1 MNSRTVASGAAPLR
15 FAIVGCGAIA
25 VNHVRALRSIP
36 GVEVTAAI
44 DSHPGRARQFARDH
58 GVPTE
63 FDDIEQGLEAGV
75 DAVTICTPHRAH
87 EAGVLAAAARG
98 LHVLCE
104 KPLATTPEE
113 ADRMIAATATAGVRF
128 GVVYQRR
135 MWSSARRIRA
145 ALDDG
150 SLGRPVAG
158 SCVVQLRRDADYFAE
173 PWRGRWETEGGG
185 VLMTQAIHHI
195 DLLQWFMG
203 DAVAVSGRIATVKH
217 GDLIEVEDTAVATI
231 EFASGAL
238 AVLQAGTTYS
248 PALGA
253 RVLVSDRE
261 GRTAS
266 LLEYPEGSDSVDV
279 WTVDEPYV
287 FASPLI
293 ADGPYDPPLPEVH
306 ARLRDAHSS
315 QLVDFVDAVRQERDP
330 AVTGREAR
338 KSLEIVAAVY
348 ESHRSGAPVPL
359 AANPAGVRP

>member
-1 MNSRTVASGAAPLR
+1 VNGQTVASGAAPLR

-44 DSHPGRARQFARDH
+44 DSHPGRARQFAHDH
-58 GVPTE
+58 GVPAS
-63 FDDIEQGLEAGV
+63 FDEIEQGLDSGI
-75 DAVTICTPHRAH
+75 DAVTVCTPHRAH
-87 EAGVLAAAARG
+87 EAGVLAAAERG

-104 KPLATTPEE
+104 KPIATTVAE
-113 ADRMIAATATAGVRF
+113 ADRMITATDAAAVRF

-135 MWSSARRIRA
+135 MWASARRIRA

-150 SLGRPVAG
+150 SLGQPVTG
-158 SCVVQLRRDADYFAE
+158 SCAVRLRRDADYFAE
-173 PWRGRWETEGGG
+173 PWRGRWDTEGGG

-203 DAVAVSGRIATVKH
+203 DAVAVSGRIATLKH

-238 AVLQAGTTYS
+238 AVLQAGTTYR

-253 RVLVSDRE
+253 RVMVSDRE

-266 LLEYPEGSDSVDV
+266 VLEYPEGSDTTDV
-279 WTVDEPYV
+279 WTVDEPYGFV
-287 FASPLI
+287 SPLTEGG
-293 ADGPYDPPLPEVH
+293 AYDPPLPEVH
-306 ARLRDAHSS
+306 SRLRDVHTL
-315 QLVDFVDAVRQERDP
+315 QLVDFVDAVRQGRDP

-348 ESHRSGAPVPL
+348 ESDRTGVPVKLQASTARVPS
-359 AANPAGVRP
+359 